1 MVCSRCR
8 LRAPSLIATATDMAT
23 RKFILNIGQSNGGT
37 QADYATWQTLHANIA
52 VDFALFSSSFA
63 RGPYTDTLTLPT
75 TFPTPWQVVPLKGAA
90 VSSLRY
96 LTFYNPVASGL
107 GYVAYPHTA
116 RLGTVVSHSTTSTA
130 FATDK
135 SWQYD
140 PTGRTIVREKTG
152 AIHTI
157 AVWGGIVGVGN
168 QIAVTPAFD
177 PPPEEEEQIN
187 YGIFAGAN
195 SPNTTTLL
203 LDMRYG
209 GDFGVGNWDGSLAGC
224 RIRCT
229 AGTANNLNIS
239 RYIDDI
245 ILDAGITP
253 DIPAAPAIKVTVT
266 EAWPATPQDGDQ
278 FVIEPPPVGATSVPF
293 KQWGYFLPW
302 SPLEGRALGTAAS
315 ITAASEPVLG
325 QVLLTVANTVA
336 VGDMINV
343 SGTTDYNGNHLVL
356 ARTSSNVTI
365 AETYTSS
372 QTGTMRPWQRNNP
385 YPPGFNYP
393 THYDTP
399 ILYQPFTGPSI
410 AYGVSAAYES
420 ARCAYH
426 VGLANRMQEKLGED
440 LYVVSLVVDG
450 STIQHYDIT
459 TNDDFAVGWYDPQQH
474 TSWAPAEA
482 NNIYGRLVDTLQAAS
497 WAAQRQGDTLECVGI
512 FFIQGEGDASF
523 LDASDR
529 YGDNLRTLK
538 TKVREAIVSAGLAT
552 TATTI
557 PWIQPQISGLSMS
570 SPWAYLATVN
580 AAIVAEAA
588 ADPYMRTFEMDDAP
602 KIVADEAH
610 YSAVGLY
617 LLEDRAFT
625 AWEEIR
631 EGVGPAGYEDAL
643 VVEDGTGLS
652 TANSY
657 VTHAFA
663 DTYFANQGSVTVWTN
678 ATSRQ
683 RDTALRQATQ
693 WIDLAY
699 GTRFAGYRLV
709 STQALEFP
717 RGLAYDR
724 DGEAITGVPVQLK
737 RAICEAAKRMLT
749 DSTQFFPDEDAG
761 SNVTASSVT
770 VGPITVSDSFAGTQS
785 TSIKFPVIDRM
796 LGLGSL
802 VDFSRWAAR

>member
-1 MVCSRCR
+1 
-8 LRAPSLIATATDMAT
+8 LIATAYDMAT
-23 RKFILNIGQSNGGT
+23 RKFILNLGQSNGGT
-37 QADYATWQTLHANIA
+37 QADYATWQAAHANLA
-52 VDFALFSSSFA
+52 VDFALLSSSFA

-75 TFPTPWQVVPLKGAA
+75 TFPTPWQTVSLKGAA

-96 LTFYNPVASGL
+96 LTFYSPVATGL
-107 GYVAYPHTA
+107 GYLTYPHTA
-116 RLGTVVSHSTTSTA
+116 RIASVIAHDTTSTSLEL
-130 FATDK
+130 DK
-135 SWQYD
+135 WWQYD

-152 AIHTI
+152 AVHTI
-157 AVWGGIVGVGN
+157 SVWAGGSGVGD

-177 PPPEEEEQIN
+177 PPPEEEEQIT
-187 YGIFAGAN
+187 YSIYAGAN

-229 AGTANNLNIS
+229 AGTANNVNIS

-245 ILDAGITP
+245 ILDTGITP
-253 DIPAAPAIKVTVT
+253 DIPLAPTIKITVT
-266 EAWPATPQDGDQ
+266 AAWPATPQDGDQ
-278 FVIEPPPVGATSVPF
+278 FVIEPPPVGAISVPF

-302 SPLEGRALGTAAS
+302 SPIEGRALGTSAN

-343 SGTTDYNGNHLVL
+343 AGTTDYNGNHLVL
-356 ARTSSNVTI
+356 ARTASNVTI

-410 AYGVSAAYES
+410 AYGVAAAYTS

-426 VGLANRMQEKLGED
+426 IGLANRMQETLGED
-440 LYVVSLVVDG
+440 LYVVSLIVDG
-450 STIQHYDIT
+450 TTIQHYDIT

-497 WAAQRQGDTLECVGI
+497 WAAQRQGDTLECEGV

-523 LDASDR
+523 LDAATR
-529 YGDNLRTLK
+529 YADNLRTLK
-538 TKVREAIVSAGLAT
+538 TKVREAIVAAGLYSG
-552 TATTI
+552 TAATI
-557 PWIQPQISGLSMS
+557 PWIHPQISGTSMV
-570 SPWAYLATVN
+570 SPPPWPYLATVN
-580 AAIVAEAA
+580 AAIVAEAE
-588 ADPYMRTFEMDDAP
+588 ADRYMRTFAMTDAT
-602 KIVADEAH
+602 KISGDEAH
-610 YSAVGLY
+610 YDVVGLY

-625 AWEEIR
+625 AWQEIADS
-631 EGVGPAGYEDAL
+631 VGPAGYEDEM

-657 VTHAFA
+657 CTHAFA
-663 DTYFANQGSVTVWTN
+663 DTYFANQGGVAVWTS
-678 ATSRQ
+678 ATSIA
-683 RDTALRQATQ
+683 RDTALRQATA

-699 GTRFAGYRLV
+699 GTRFAGYKLT
-709 STQALEFP
+709 STQLLEFP

-724 DGEAITGVPVQLK
+724 DGEAITGVPLTLK
-737 RAICEAAKRMLT
+737 RAVCEAAKRMIS

-761 SNVTASSVT
+761 SNVNSSSVT

-785 TSIKFPVIDRM
+785 TARKFPIIDRL

-802 VDFSRWAAR
+802 VDYSRWAGR